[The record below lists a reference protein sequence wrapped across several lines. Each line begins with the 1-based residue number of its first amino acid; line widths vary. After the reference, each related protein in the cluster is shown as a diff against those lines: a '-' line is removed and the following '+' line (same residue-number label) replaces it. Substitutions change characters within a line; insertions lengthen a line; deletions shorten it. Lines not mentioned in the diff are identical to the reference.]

1 MFSYMILA
9 LSLITIS
16 ALIIALLRLPLPSRK
31 ILIMI
36 IIILALAMLIFDG
49 YLTALP
55 IVLYNSKSVLAFRLG
70 SIPLE
75 DFSYLIVVVLLVP
88 ALFEKFHHGKKD

>member
-1 MFSYMILA
+1 MLSYLILA
-9 LSLITIS
+9 LSLIIIS
-16 ALIIALLRLPLPSRK
+16 ALIVLLLRLELPSRK
-31 ILIMI
+31 ILIMVFV
-36 IIILALAMLIFDG
+36 ILAVAMLFFDG

>member
-1 MFSYMILA
+1 
-9 LSLITIS
+9 
-16 ALIIALLRLPLPSRK
+16 
-31 ILIMI
+31 MI

-75 DFSYLIVVVLLVP
+75 DFSYLIVVEYQRYQRVVVGLSQNQ
-88 ALFEKFHHGKKD
+88 